1 MGIIEVNNVSVRFNL
16 ATEKVDSIKDYFIR
30 LVKKQLMFKEFYAL
44 KDVSASINAGE
55 SVAFMGVNGS
65 GKSTLLK
72 TITGI
77 YQPYR
82 GNIVVRGKIAPLIE
96 LGAGFDTELTA
107 RENIYLNGALF
118 GMNRDY
124 MNERFTDIIDFA
136 ELQDFVDVPVKNF
149 SSGMTAR
156 LGFSIATL
164 VKPDILICDEILSV
178 GDMRFQKKCE
188 ERMDEMMSGGTTLLF
203 VSHSIE
209 QVKKICKRVV
219 LLNHGKVIMDG
230 ATEEV
235 CDYYIKLLSQM

>member
-1 MGIIEVNNVSVRFNL
+1 
-16 ATEKVDSIKDYFIR
+16 
-30 LVKKQLMFKEFYAL
+30 
-44 KDVSASINAGE
+44 
-55 SVAFMGVNGS
+55 
-65 GKSTLLK
+65 
-72 TITGI
+72 
-77 YQPYR
+77 
-82 GNIVVRGKIAPLIE
+82 
-96 LGAGFDTELTA
+96 
-107 RENIYLNGALF
+107 
-118 GMNRDY
+118 

>member
-44 KDVSASINAGE
+44 KDVSVSINAGE

-96 LGAGFDTELTA
+96 LGAGFDT
-107 RENIYLNGALF
+107 
-118 GMNRDY
+118 
-124 MNERFTDIIDFA
+124 
-136 ELQDFVDVPVKNF
+136 
-149 SSGMTAR
+149 
-156 LGFSIATL
+156 IATL